1 MARRRDQAARRSQLV
16 DAAGRA
22 VLDRG
27 AANARLRDI
36 AEIAGLTP
44 ASVLYYYPDI
54 EELLAAVFEKGTE
67 TYLVHRQQEVDAVSG
82 AWDRLAACIRSGV
95 PYPGERETTSRILY
109 ELVPLTFRHEV
120 IAARQ
125 EAFFEGQAALYRQ
138 VLEDGAAAGEFELAA
153 PAPFLARAFIALE
166 DGYGIEVLAGSAT
179 ADEIAER
186 LLEHAR
192 LVTGVRRPAERG

>member
-22 VLDRG
+22 ILDRG

-36 AEIAGLTP
+36 ADLAGLTP

-54 EELLAAVFEKGTE
+54 QELLAAVFEKGTE
-67 TYLVHRQQEVDAVSG
+67 TYLVHRRREVEAAEG
-82 AWDRLAACIRSGV
+82 HWARLAACIRSGV

-125 EAFFEGQAALYRQ
+125 QEFFDQQTGLYRQ
-138 VLEDGAAAGEFELAA
+138 LLEEGTAAGEFDLVA
-153 PAPFLARAFIALE
+153 PAPFLARAFVALE
-166 DGYGIEVLAGSAT
+166 DGYGIEVLAGSAP
-179 ADEIAER
+179 AAEIEER
-186 LLEHAR
+186 LLQHAR
-192 LVTGVRRPAERG
+192 LVTAVPRAVERG

>member
-22 VLDRG
+22 ILDRG

-36 AEIAGLTP
+36 ADLAGLTP

-54 EELLAAVFEKGTE
+54 QELLAAVFEKGTE
-67 TYLVHRQQEVDAVSG
+67 TYLVHRRREVEAAEG
-82 AWDRLAACIRSGV
+82 HWDRLAACIRSGV

-125 EAFFEGQAALYRQ
+125 QEFFDQQTGLYRQ
-138 VLEDGAAAGEFELAA
+138 LLEEGTAAGEFDLVA
-153 PAPFLARAFIALE
+153 PAPFLARAFVALE
-166 DGYGIEVLAGSAT
+166 DGYGIEVLAGSAP
-179 ADEIAER
+179 AAEIEER
-186 LLEHAR
+186 LLQHAR
-192 LVTGVRRPAERG
+192 LVTAVPRAVERG